1 MYSFNKITDH
11 ANNHP
16 EGPNIGFNSDQSWM
30 RNESQG
36 PAKIDL
42 LHQGHTKGGTYIFSL
57 THPYLSILFL

>member
-42 LHQGHTKGGTYIFSL
+42 LHQGHTKGGT
-57 THPYLSILFL
+57 